1 LAGTWEDTIV
11 NVRHVFFGSVVAGAG
26 LAKVYTL
33 VVRGA
38 LNLDVG
44 IGRRVRP
51 LGPIESQIAAD
62 PETVFDIVAAPY
74 LGKTP
79 HALAD
84 KLRVVERGS
93 DMVLAEHFTDAGR
106 GMKAMTVETV
116 RFNRPR
122 TISFRLVRGPVP
134 HVRETFDLK
143 PKDGGTAFVYTG
155 EMGAD
160 FWALGAWWADRVALK
175 WEQAVEASIA
185 SVKVE
190 AERRARRPAKATR
203 APSKR
208 GP

>member
-1 LAGTWEDTIV
+1 VKA
-11 NVRHVFFGSVVAGAG
+11 RHVLLALVAAGAG
-26 LAKVYTL
+26 LTKVYTL

-38 LNLDVG
+38 LILDVG

-51 LGPIESQIAAD
+51 LGPIEVQIAAD

-79 HALAD
+79 QAMTD

-93 DMVLAEHFTDAGR
+93 DMVLAEHFTDVGR
-106 GMKAMTVETV
+106 GMKAVTVETV
-116 RFNRPR
+116 RFDRPG

-134 HVRETFDLK
+134 HVNETFDLK

-155 EMGAD
+155 EIGAD
-160 FWALGAWWADRVALK
+160 FWALGTWWADKVALK

-190 AERRARRPAKATR
+190 AERRPPRPAKATK

-208 GP
+208 RPKIPDE

>member
-1 LAGTWEDTIV
+1 MKA
-11 NVRHVFFGSVVAGAG
+11 RHVVLGSVAVGAG
-26 LAKVYTL
+26 LTELYTL

-38 LNLDVG
+38 LILDVG

-74 LGKTP
+74 LGNTP
-79 HALAD
+79 HAMAD
-84 KLRVVERGS
+84 KLQVVERGS
-93 DMVLAEHFTDAGR
+93 DMVLAEHFTDVGR
-106 GMKAMTVETV
+106 GMRAVTVETV
-116 RFNRPR
+116 RFDRPR

-134 HVRETFDLK
+134 HVSETFDLR
-143 PKDGGTAFVYTG
+143 PKDGGTAFVYSG

-160 FWALGAWWADRVALK
+160 FWALGAWWADKVALK

-185 SVKVE
+185 SVKAE
-190 AERRARRPAKATR
+190 AERQAPRPAKTTK

-208 GP
+208 RPKAPNE

>member
-1 LAGTWEDTIV
+1 MT
-11 NVRHVFFGSVVAGAG
+11 
-26 LAKVYTL
+26 KVYTL

-38 LNLDVG
+38 LILDVD

-51 LGPIESQIAAD
+51 LGPIEVQIAAD

-79 HALAD
+79 RAMAD
-84 KLRVVERGS
+84 KLRVVERGI
-93 DMVLAEHFTDAGR
+93 DMVLAEHFTDVGR
-106 GMKAMTVETV
+106 GMMAVTVETV
-116 RFNRPR
+116 RFDRPG

-134 HVRETFDLK
+134 LVNETFDLK

-155 EMGAD
+155 EIGAD
-160 FWALGAWWADRVALK
+160 FWALGVWWADKVALK

-190 AERRARRPAKATR
+190 AERRALRPAKATK

-208 GP
+208 GPIIADE